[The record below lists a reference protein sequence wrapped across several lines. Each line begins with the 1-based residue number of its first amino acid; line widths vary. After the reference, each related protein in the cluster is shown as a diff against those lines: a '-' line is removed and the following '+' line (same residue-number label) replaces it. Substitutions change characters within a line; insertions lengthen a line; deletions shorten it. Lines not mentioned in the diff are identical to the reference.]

1 MYCTTVQNDYLFLH
15 NTIQLWGKMI
25 ILDHSIFMKYKNAAY
40 GYYAMKAVAFFLLI
54 INMCGCTDSEKP
66 PAGTAETVAPSTPL
80 INYAVAAYLPHDTSM
95 FTEGLLVHNGQ
106 LFESSGAP
114 EDLAHTKTLIGMVDS
129 ATGKI
134 NKKIE
139 LDRDK
144 YFGEG
149 IVFFNDKLY
158 QLTYKTQVGFIY
170 DAKSFKQTGKFKYR
184 NAEGWGLTTNGTD
197 LIMSDGTDTLTF
209 LNPSTLQEVKILTV
223 TENGSPL
230 MNLNEL
236 EYIKGFIYANVWET
250 NYIVKIDPS
259 NGKVLGK
266 LDLTS
271 LTLEAKNKNTRIDAL
286 NGIAYDAVTDK
297 IYVTGKFWPN
307 IYQINFA
314 H

>member
-1 MYCTTVQNDYLFLH
+1 MTEIN
-15 NTIQLWGKMI
+15 
-25 ILDHSIFMKYKNAAY
+25 ILVKGSF
-40 GYYAMKAVAFFLLI
+40 
-54 INMCGCTDSEKP
+54 
-66 PAGTAETVAPSTPL
+66 
-80 INYAVAAYLPHDTSM
+80 
-95 FTEGLLVHNGQ
+95 
-106 LFESSGAP
+106 
-114 EDLAHTKTLIGMVDS
+114 
-129 ATGKI
+129 
-134 NKKIE
+134 
-139 LDRDK
+139 
-144 YFGEG
+144 
-149 IVFFNDKLY
+149 FFNDKLY